1 MSWFNLSDNINLLTI
16 IAAIALILITFIAVG
31 IYFKS
36 IKDGKA
42 DGEITKESWDGI
54 KEYKNPLPLGWA
66 ISFVLVTIW
75 GIWYM
80 YLGYPLNAY
89 SQIGEYNEEVA
100 AYNTNFQ
107 SQWSNLDKNT
117 LLEMG
122 ESVYLVQCAACHG
135 ISGNGIDGKAADL
148 TTWGGEAGAILSTTV
163 GSIGL
168 DYPSVEMLPM
178 AGGTL
183 ESEAEIKQAVAYMMK
198 HISKGGKSVSNAINN
213 GEEIW
218 NTSCIA
224 CHGEDGKGMDG
235 FGPDLTKYGTPEFV
249 LDVLNRGKN
258 GYIGDM
264 PNFNDGRLTDIQK
277 LAVAT
282 FVTSL
287 SK

>member
-1 MSWFNLSDNINLLTI
+1 MSWFNLSDNINLL
-16 IAAIALILITFIAVG
+16 AILGAVALVLITFVVVA
-31 IYFKS
+31 IYFKN

-42 DGEITKESWDGI
+42 DGEISQDSWDGI
-54 KEYKNPLPLGWA
+54 KEYKNPLPMGWA
-66 ISFVLVTIW
+66 ITFVLVTLW

-89 SQIGEYNEEVA
+89 SQIGEYNEEVQD
-100 AYNTNFQ
+100 YNKNFQ
-107 SQWSNLDKNT
+107 NKWSNLDKAT
-117 LLEMG
+117 LLQMG
-122 ESVYLVQCAACHG
+122 ESIYLVQCAACHG
-135 ISGNGIDGKAADL
+135 IEADGINGKAADF
-148 TTWGGEAGAILSTTV
+148 TVWGSELGAVQSTVSGSVGLGYDAG
-163 GSIGL
+163 
-168 DYPSVEMLPM
+168 EMLPM

-183 ESEAEIKQAVAYMMK
+183 NNEEDVKQAVAYMMN
-198 HISKGGKSVSNAINN
+198 HISKSGKSVKNPIGN

-224 CHGEDGKGMDG
+224 CHGEDGTGMDG
-235 FGPDLTKYGTPEFV
+235 FGPNLTKYGTPEFV

-277 LAVAT
+277 QAVAAYI
-282 FVTSL
+282 TSL